1 MENKCPKC
9 GKPLPE
15 EASFCLYCFTDIEA
29 FSSTAAL
36 HNDAKEPAKESSK
49 AKAAALNGGKARLKL
64 NKRTARTV
72 CAAALFL
79 IFAGACVAIMRG
91 ANFSEPVPFEDET
104 VIVKE
109 TQNVAVTT
117 DDGASVTD
125 ADGEQVFEVVEVTR
139 VETVTATEKQNVFDK
154 IFKPSQ
160 NKNTSD
166 NITSSNVTTTQE
178 PGFFQQLFGK
188 DEPSSSAEA
197 TTLSSTEATQKSE
210 STTAPKPSE
219 KSEELTV
226 PRPAENVTEPP
237 AEYSSEE
244 TPVTD
249 FEYTLSEKYAAITGY
264 KGTAKHVTV
273 PAVVEGKYVTSINK
287 LTFSDN
293 STVETVSFADDSR
306 RPYLWVYGSVF
317 NNCSSLREVNFP
329 DTDLGIYG
337 DFAVNCPS
345 IEKLSLK
352 NMSQFRY
359 KDGGLY
365 YTNGRTWRLR
375 YYCPAY
381 PSSVLTLPS
390 WATEIESNCNLYDAV
405 GLKEIRL
412 HEAVEFFNITYAMPP
427 NLENI
432 FVSDSNPYGYD
443 INGIAFN
450 SGGSERQS
458 CVYPPQNKTTELALP
473 ENAFLECGRIKNPY
487 LKTLRIPKSATL
499 ISAEYISARVSFSS
513 LETVYLESGS
523 ENESTLRKGMYDLTT
538 Y

>member
-9 GKPLPE
+9 GKSLPE

-29 FSSTAAL
+29 FSSTTFESGGK
-36 HNDAKEPAKESSK
+36 NEPV
-49 AKAAALNGGKARLKL
+49 KAAFKEKKKLFLGKTKLKS
-64 NKRTARTV
+64 NKRAAKYV
-72 CAAALFL
+72 CAAVLFL
-79 IFAGACVAIMRG
+79 IFTGACVAITRN
-91 ANFSEPVPFEDET
+91 ANFEEPRLSEGDT

-109 TQNVAVTT
+109 TQNVAVTM
-117 DDGASVTD
+117 DDGAAVTD
-125 ADGEQVFEVVEVTR
+125 ADGDQVFELVEVTR
-139 VETVTATEKQNVFDK
+139 VESVAVTEKQNVFDK
-154 IFKPSQ
+154 IFKPTQ

-166 NITSSNVTTTQE
+166 NGTSSTAATTQE

-188 DEPSSSAEA
+188 DEPSSSAED
-197 TTLSSTEATQKSE
+197 TTLAFTETTQKSE

-219 KSEELTV
+219 KSEDSTASKPSET
-226 PRPAENVTEPP
+226 ATEPFENYQN
-237 AEYSSEE
+237 AE
-244 TPVTD
+244 TPITD
-249 FEYTLSEKYAAITGY
+249 FEYKLSEKYAAITGY

-287 LTFSDN
+287 FTFSDN
-293 STVETVSFADDSR
+293 STVETVSFADDGR

-365 YTNGRTWRLR
+365 YTNGKTWRLR

-390 WATEIESNCNLYDAV
+390 WATEIESNCNLCDAV
-405 GLKEIRL
+405 GLKEINL
-412 HEAVEFFNITYAMPP
+412 HEAVEFFNITYTMPP

-450 SGGSERQS
+450 SGSSGRQS
-458 CVYPPQNKTTELALP
+458 CVYPPKNKTTELTLP
-473 ENAFLECGRIKNPY
+473 ENAFLECNRIKNPY
-487 LKTLRIPKSATL
+487 LKTIRIPKSANLTL
-499 ISAEYISARVSFSS
+499 ADSISARVTFSS

-523 ENESTLRKGMYDLTT
+523 ANESTLRKGMYDLKT